1 MCIGY
6 LELNQLKDFKHMT
19 KNEWIVFSLFKI
31 LDHICTTC
39 LFLQFL
45 LEKSFQ
51 NILQIVKGIEIC
63 LQEAFLRFEIS
74 PPVSNAFPLTK

>member
-6 LELNQLKDFKHMT
+6 LELYQLKDFKHMT
-19 KNEWIVFSLFKI
+19 KNEWIAFLLFNI

-39 LFLQFL
+39 FANI

-51 NILQIVKGIEIC
+51 RSFASSQRYRNTIVRSILK
-63 LQEAFLRFEIS
+63 FEI
-74 PPVSNAFPLTK
+74 PPPI

>member
-19 KNEWIVFSLFKI
+19 KYEWIAFSSFNI

-39 LFLQFL
+39 FIFAIL
-45 LEKSFQ
+45 LVKSFK
-51 NILQIVKGIEIC
+51 NLLQIVKGIGI
-63 LQEAFLRFEIS
+63 
-74 PPVSNAFPLTK
+74 

>member
-19 KNEWIVFSLFKI
+19 KNEWIAFHLFNI

-45 LEKSFQ
+45 LEKSF
-51 NILQIVKGIEIC
+51 
-63 LQEAFLRFEIS
+63 
-74 PPVSNAFPLTK
+74 

>member
-19 KNEWIVFSLFKI
+19 KNEWIAFLLFNI

-39 LFLQFL
+39 LFLQIFWKNPL
-45 LEKSFQ
+45 KNL
-51 NILQIVKGIEIC
+51 LQIVKGVEI
-63 LQEAFLRFEIS
+63 
-74 PPVSNAFPLTK
+74 